1 MTSRAVAGICST
13 LVMLFVVA
21 LGAIDDHFD
30 VVDPVSSDSGFAA
43 DHFLEAGERIVVLCR
58 QWGRRSDTGVRVEW
72 RVAIAGTVEGGRI
85 TALEYYPSWEEA
97 LDGRYRNP
105 RLRK

>member
-1 MTSRAVAGICST
+1 MSAQDLELVRRGFEAFQRGDRA
-13 LVMLFVVA
+13 LA

-58 QWGRRSDTGVRVEW
+58 QWGRRRDTGVRVEW
-72 RVAIAGTVEGGRI
+72 RVAIAGTVDGGRI

-97 LDGRYRNP
+97 LDGR
-105 RLRK
+105 